1 MAESVEKQDNQ
12 KTIVAFVVGLLIGG
26 LLVWAFSGGNDDAAK
41 NLETQD
47 GATETASTDD
57 ENDET
62 SNEDSDDS
70 TPTLSVGEGKIVI
83 NDQPA
88 GMTVDMESATYP
100 VGEGWI
106 GVQQYDNDQF
116 GYLLG
121 VVRFSES
128 QGLVPSEIV
137 LQNPTVAG
145 KKYAI
150 VIYKED
156 GDFDFSRGDE
166 KLPEVFTT
174 FTAQ

>member
-1 MAESVEKQDNQ
+1 MAEVENQDNQ

-26 LLVWAFSGGNDDAAK
+26 LLVWAFSGPNDEPK
-41 NLETQD
+41 NLETED
-47 GATETASTDD
+47 NAEETATVDEDTDEDMD
-57 ENDET
+57 EATD
-62 SNEDSDDS
+62 
-70 TPTLSVGEGKIVI
+70 TPSLSVGEGDVVI
-83 NDQPA
+83 DDQPA
-88 GMTVDMESATYP
+88 GMSVAIESATYP

-137 LQNPTVAG
+137 LQNPTMAG

-156 GDFDFSRGDE
+156 GDFDFSKGDE

>member
-1 MAESVEKQDNQ
+1 MADVEKQDNQ

-26 LLVWAFSGGNDDAAK
+26 LLVWAFSGPKDDTK
-41 NLETQD
+41 NLETED
-47 GATETASTDD
+47 TAEETATVD
-57 ENDET
+57 ENTDEDMD
-62 SNEDSDDS
+62 EASD
-70 TPTLSVGEGKIVI
+70 TPTLSVGEGDVVI
-83 NDQPA
+83 EDQAA
-88 GMTVDMESATYP
+88 GMSVAIESATYP

-137 LQNPTVAG
+137 LQNPTMAG

-156 GDFDFSRGDE
+156 GDFDFTKGDE

>member
-1 MAESVEKQDNQ
+1 MAETVEKQDNQ

-26 LLVWAFSGGNDDAAK
+26 LLVWAFSGPSDDKK
-41 NLETQD
+41 NLETKD
-47 GATETASTDD
+47 KAEETASTED
-57 ENDET
+57 EDADEEVNETADET
-62 SNEDSDDS
+62 PKLN
-70 TPTLSVGEGKIVI
+70 VGEGAVVI

-88 GMTVDMESATYP
+88 GMSVAIESATYP

-106 GVQQYDNDQF
+106 GVQEYDNDQF

-128 QGLVPSEIV
+128 QGRVPSEIV

-150 VIYKED
+150 VMYKED

-166 KLPEVFTT
+166 KLPEVYTT